1 MSQEQQAN
9 VERILVALDSS
20 PSSLAALDA
29 AAELAT
35 GFRAELLGL
44 FVEDIN
50 LLRLAELSFTQEVGL
65 FSARS
70 RRLEIRHVERQFR
83 SQASEA
89 RRALERIAERTQ
101 LDCTFRVAR
110 GMIVSELLTAASEAD
125 MIILGKTGWSPVSRR
140 RLGSTARSITAQGTQ
155 LTLVLQHGVRLAQP
169 VLAIYDGTPT
179 AKKALLA
186 AAQLIPE
193 KTGPLSVLVLA
204 AESERAESLQAEAS
218 RLLSQ
223 QNRKGRYLWQQ
234 QTNANR
240 LAQLVEAEGYNVL
253 VIPNAGT
260 LEQDTLLALLDQLE
274 NPVLLVR

>member
-1 MSQEQQAN
+1 MNQEQQN
-9 VERILVALDSS
+9 VKRILVALDSS

-35 GFRAELLGL
+35 GFGAELVGL
-44 FVEDIN
+44 FVEDVN

-65 FSARS
+65 FSGRS

-83 SQASEA
+83 SQASQA
-89 RRALERIAERTQ
+89 RQALEQIAERTQ

-125 MIILGKTGWSPVSRR
+125 MIILGKTGWSPVSQRR
-140 RLGSTARSITAQGTQ
+140 MGSTARSVTAHGTQ

-169 VLAIYDGTPT
+169 VLTIYDGTPP
-179 AKKALLA
+179 AEKALA
-186 AAQLIPE
+186 AAARLIPE
-193 KTGPLSVLVLA
+193 KTGPLNVLILA
-204 AESERAESLQAEAS
+204 AGSTQAEALQAEAN

-223 QNRKGRYLWQQ
+223 QNKKGRYLWR
-234 QTNANR
+234 QTVNADR
-240 LAQLVEAEGYNVL
+240 LAQLVDAEGYNLL
-253 VIPNAGT
+253 VIPNTGS
-260 LEQDTLLALLDQLE
+260 LNQNTLLALLDRLE